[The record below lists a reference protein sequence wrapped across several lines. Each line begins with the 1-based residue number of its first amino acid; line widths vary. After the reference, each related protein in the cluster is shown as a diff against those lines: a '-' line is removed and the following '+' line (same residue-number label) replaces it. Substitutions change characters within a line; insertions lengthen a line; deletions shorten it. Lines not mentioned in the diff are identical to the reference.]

1 MDTEKKGA
9 KSRQKERDKHRKGK
23 RTRKYGQA
31 KLKHSRMGIYS
42 CVYAGLAFALL
53 LSCILTAFVMRGK
66 TFGLIGGLGI
76 ISIVLAVLGIQA
88 SVKGMREREKRYITC
103 RVGMTVNIVILLGL
117 ILIFIGGVL

>member
-9 KSRQKERDKHRKGK
+9 KSKKERDRRKGK

-42 CVYAGLAFALL
+42 CVYAGLSFALL
-53 LSCILTAFVMRGK
+53 LSCVLIAFVMRGK

-76 ISIVLAVLGIQA
+76 LSIVLTVLGIRA

-103 RVGMTVNIVILLGL
+103 RAGLAVNLVILLGL